1 MNLVGYIDVAKL
13 KRGKVREA
21 IQFALSGRWREAIL
35 PNQEILHHFPYDL
48 ESLNR
53 LGKAFLEVGNYPK
66 ARESF
71 RKVLSLSPHN
81 SIAKKNLNRL
91 SHLPVYSSVSQK
103 EKRVVPKLFLEETG
117 KTGVTELRTVASES
131 ALATVASGDVV
142 KLEVDN
148 NTLVVKSPAGDVL
161 GYVEPKLGS
170 RLAKLV
176 RQGNE
181 YEVAVLNV
189 NFDSISVIIKE
200 VYRNPNSHGVC
211 SFPASGKTNYS
222 AQIQDNLMSYELDAE
237 PDEESR
243 ENPIA
248 MWTDD
253 GEEVVERDSGI
264 LIRATVG
271 VDDSDE
277 EI

>member
-35 PNQEILHHFPYDL
+35 PNQEILHHFPDDL

-53 LGKAFLEVGNYPK
+53 LGKAFLEIGNYPK

-71 RKVLSLSPHN
+71 GKVLSLSPHN

-103 EKRVVPKLFLEETG
+103 DKRVVPKLFLEETG

-148 NTLVVKSPAGDVL
+148 NTLSVKSPAEDVL

-200 VYRNPNSHGVC
+200 VYRNPNSLGVC
-211 SFPASGKTNYS
+211 SFPATGKTKYN